1 MGLVVVRLLLFV
13 LVSCACAPG
22 GNSPH
27 KTKWDVDLL
36 ASYVVVQRG
45 YCAQCATALKFGGRT
60 TEPDDGRGNSL
71 LASASATSTSSLRL
85 FGLFGPAR
93 RLAMGKGGSPRVE
106 YPCSS
111 RRSLPILIFMAVAT
125 ALSALRMASL
135 QPAPTAPHNVGDFLR
150 QPSAPLKE
158 SDISLEFED
167 AFVRGSPE
175 DEPPRVDSWLI
186 KGHHL
191 PEPTG
196 RIPKRINKIFFQ
208 KDGNFRSQLYR
219 EKDGISDL
227 IKAAHQSWTD
237 KNPGYKVH
245 YYNIPAAR
253 KYLQTFYHPVFLRM
267 FDCIE
272 AFAGKSDLFRMALLY
287 REGGWTSDW
296 KQVCLEDG
304 LLDAIAS
311 KMDFFVAADR
321 GNLKSIKDRCA
332 QNSFVGVVP
341 QHPVVAN
348 YLKRALLNVQGTVY
362 GNSPLFPTGPC
373 LLGWAVRLHDE
384 DFGDTNYQGP
394 TFFDD
399 SHFHWNERAIVKHK
413 CEGCGQ
419 KQTWTGGNDY
429 NTLYNNQVYY
439 CQDAASIFKTL
450 KK

>member
-1 MGLVVVRLLLFV
+1 
-13 LVSCACAPG
+13 
-22 GNSPH
+22 
-27 KTKWDVDLL
+27 
-36 ASYVVVQRG
+36 
-45 YCAQCATALKFGGRT
+45 
-60 TEPDDGRGNSL
+60 
-71 LASASATSTSSLRL
+71 
-85 FGLFGPAR
+85 
-93 RLAMGKGGSPRVE
+93 MGKGGSPRAE

-125 ALSALRMASL
+125 ALSALRMAFL
-135 QPAPTAPHNVGDFLR
+135 QPAPTAPHFLR

-175 DEPPRVDSWLI
+175 DEPPR
-186 KGHHL
+186 
-191 PEPTG
+191 
-196 RIPKRINKIFFQ
+196 
-208 KDGNFRSQLYR
+208 DGNFRSQLYR

-362 GNSPLFPTGPC
+362 GNNPLFPTGPC

-384 DFGDTNYQGP
+384 DFGDTNHQGP
-394 TFFDD
+394 TFSD
-399 SHFHWNERAIVKHK
+399 SHFHWNERAIVNTSVKVADK
-413 CEGCGQ
+413 VR
-419 KQTWTGGNDY
+419 GGLVAMTTTHFMITKYTIVRTQLVSLKY
-429 NTLYNNQVYY
+429 NKVIN
-439 CQDAASIFKTL
+439 FKFCPL
-450 KK
+450 WVPMAVNPLV

>member
-1 MGLVVVRLLLFV
+1 MR
-13 LVSCACAPG
+13 PG
-22 GNSPH
+22 RQLSSQNQVGRRPS
-27 KTKWDVDLL
+27 
-36 ASYVVVQRG
+36 SYVVVQRG

-253 KYLQTFYHPVFLRM
+253 KYPCKPSITPSF
-267 FDCIE
+267 C
-272 AFAGKSDLFRMALLY
+272 GCS
-287 REGGWTSDW
+287 
-296 KQVCLEDG
+296 
-304 LLDAIAS
+304 IAS
-311 KMDFFVAADR
+311 RPLRASQISSGWHCSIVRVVGRRIGSRFAWKM
-321 GNLKSIKDRCA
+321 G
-332 QNSFVGVVP
+332 
-341 QHPVVAN
+341 
-348 YLKRALLNVQGTVY
+348 
-362 GNSPLFPTGPC
+362 C
-373 LLGWAVRLHDE
+373 LM
-384 DFGDTNYQGP
+384 P
-394 TFFDD
+394 
-399 SHFHWNERAIVKHK
+399 
-413 CEGCGQ
+413 
-419 KQTWTGGNDY
+419 
-429 NTLYNNQVYY
+429 
-439 CQDAASIFKTL
+439 
-450 KK
+450 